1 MVAASA
7 TGRGRIGRALEVAV
21 AGAAVFGWMGLI
33 EANLLCLTRD
43 VPEPLL
49 FLRQAAL
56 GYPVLGFVAGLL
68 WGVLVELLSPRRGRW
83 ARQPFHLWSLF
94 ILVLLFQVVLHT
106 HIHWSGGDLT
116 PGSMASLKVTAAEA
130 VPAVVLIGLA
140 YLVCVGNRPAAPRP
154 VIGAKAAAV
163 TLGAL
168 LLVAALPWAG
178 GLVRPRSRADV
189 PNVLLIV
196 LDTTRVDRLSAYG
209 YDRPTTPAL
218 ERIAAEGLAF
228 RRAYAASPWTL
239 PSHASMFTGEYAA
252 VHNATW
258 EHQRLDERLPTL
270 AEHLSEMG
278 LRTAAFSRQ
287 VWLSDETGLMRGF
300 EDFYDL
306 YWRSTTALVAAWRL
320 GVDKIKERRG
330 FEDKGAALVT
340 DRFKGWIDRHGD
352 RPFFAF
358 INYVEPHAYYQPPA
372 PFREQFLAEERKDTP
387 WGRAQNV
394 AVQRHN
400 AGDLVYSADDFA
412 AFSDLYDGAVAYQ
425 DSRMG
430 EALDHLRTR
439 GLLDKT
445 LLLITADHGENLGD
459 HDLLGHEFCVYN
471 TLLHVPL
478 IVRLPGLVAHRKGP
492 VGPRSGSA
500 DPGRTAGIGAPR
512 DRRGGRA
519 RFRGAVHASAG
530 DGPVACFAASRAAH
544 PPAQVRGAWEPEVH
558 PGLGRGRGAV
568 RRDRRPRGAEQPR
581 RPSGRGPR
589 RAARPPGGKGG
600 NPGDGRGRRGSGL
613 QRGAKAPPQV
623 AGILGLNRSN
633 VNMLE

>member
-1 MVAASA
+1 M
-7 TGRGRIGRALEVAV
+7 
-21 AGAAVFGWMGLI
+21 
-33 EANLLCLTRD
+33 
-43 VPEPLL
+43 
-49 FLRQAAL
+49 
-56 GYPVLGFVAGLL
+56 
-68 WGVLVELLSPRRGRW
+68 
-83 ARQPFHLWSLF
+83 
-94 ILVLLFQVVLHT
+94 
-106 HIHWSGGDLT
+106 
-116 PGSMASLKVTAAEA
+116 
-130 VPAVVLIGLA
+130 
-140 YLVCVGNRPAAPRP
+140 
-154 VIGAKAAAV
+154 

-400 AGDLVYSADDFA
+400 AGDLVYSADHHGGPRREPRRSRPARPRVLRLQHA
-412 AFSDLYDGAVAYQ
+412 AARAADRAAAGARA
-425 DSRMG
+425 RRRRHGHARG
-430 EALDHLRTR
+430 EPSP
-439 GLLDKT
+439 
-445 LLLITADHGENLGD
+445 
-459 HDLLGHEFCVYN
+459 V
-471 TLLHVPL
+471 
-478 IVRLPGLVAHRKGP
+478 VAHRKGP

>member
-1 MVAASA
+1 MVAATA

-33 EANLLCLTRD
+33 EANLLCLTRH

-56 GYPVLGFVAGLL
+56 GYPVLGFAVGLL
-68 WGVLVELLSPRRGRW
+68 WGLLIELVSPRRGRW
-83 ARQPFHLWSLF
+83 ARQPFYLWSLF
-94 ILVLLFQVVLHT
+94 ILALLFQVVLHT
-106 HIHWSGGDLT
+106 HIHWSSNLS

-130 VPAVVLIGLA
+130 VPAVVLIGLG
-140 YLVCVGNRPAAPRP
+140 YLVCFGNRPAMPSP
-154 VIGAKAAAV
+154 VIGVRAAGA
-163 TLGAL
+163 TLGSL

-209 YDRPTTPAL
+209 YERPTTPAL
-218 ERIAAEGLAF
+218 ERIAAEGLVF
-228 RRAYAASPWTL
+228 QRAYAASPWTL

-258 EHQRLDERLPTL
+258 EHQFLDDRLPTM
-270 AEHLSEMG
+270 AEHLAEMG

-287 VWLSDETGLMRGF
+287 PWLSDETGLMRGF
-300 EDFYDL
+300 EDFHDL
-306 YWRSTTALVAAWRL
+306 YWRSTTALVATWRM
-320 GVDKIKERRG
+320 GVDKIKARRG
-330 FEDKGAALVT
+330 LEDKGAALVT
-340 DRFKGWIDRHGD
+340 DRFRAWINRHGD

-387 WGRAQNV
+387 WGDSRNV
-394 AVQRHN
+394 AVQRFN
-400 AGDLVYSADDFA
+400 SGDLVYSADDLA

-430 EALDHLRTR
+430 EALDHLRET

-445 LLLITADHGENLGD
+445 LVIITADHGENLGD

-478 IVRLPGLVAHRKGP
+478 IVRLPGLDPGPEAPIPAGQLESVLREADEAGGP
-492 VGPRSGSA
+492 VFAELYKRPLETDLWKASPRREALARRLKCVVLGNMKYIRASDDTDELYDVIA
-500 DPGRTAGIGAPR
+500 DPAEHDNLAG
-512 DRRGGRA
+512 
-519 RFRGAVHASAG
+519 
-530 DGPVACFAASRAAH
+530 
-544 PPAQVRGAWEPEVH
+544 
-558 PGLGRGRGAV
+558 
-568 RRDRRPRGAEQPR
+568 
-581 RPSGRGPR
+581 R
-589 RAARPPGGKGG
+589 RAQDRSVLSDLLTARVEALGTAEGGEDPEFSEALK
-600 NPGDGRGRRGSGL
+600 RRLKS
-613 QRGAKAPPQV
+613 
-623 AGILGLNRSN
+623 LGYLD
-633 VNMLE
+633 

>member
-478 IVRLPGLVAHRKGP
+478 IVRLPGLVSCGRSSKRSCGTPVRKRRSRPNSWHRC
-492 VGPRSGSA
+492 SA
-500 DPGRTAGIGAPR
+500 
-512 DRRGGRA
+512 
-519 RFRGAVHASAG
+519 
-530 DGPVACFAASRAAH
+530 
-544 PPAQVRGAWEPEVH
+544 
-558 PGLGRGRGAV
+558 
-568 RRDRRPRGAEQPR
+568 RPT
-581 RPSGRGPR
+581 R
-589 RAARPPGGKGG
+589 RAGPFSRSCT
-600 NPGDGRGRRGSGL
+600 RVRWRRTCGVLRRVASSSPAGSS
-613 QRGAKAPPQV
+613 AWC
-623 AGILGLNRSN
+623 LGT
-633 VNMLE
+633 